1 MVMRMAQPVEVLE
14 RIAKSGEAVFALDGN
29 DLIILWN
36 KACERLLGRPAYQVL
51 GRRCYDVMC
60 GRDVYGNR
68 YCGASCP
75 VTTQARKHPE
85 DELHA
90 FLIDY
95 PMPGGGTR
103 RLCATPFA
111 ISGGHPSLA
120 TIVHVLRDPEAQ
132 ASPLENELAEAVE
145 EGPAPKPG
153 KGPAGTLASLTAREQ
168 EILRKMAQG
177 LSTDGI
183 AEDLFI
189 SPVTVR
195 NHIAKILS
203 KLDVHTK
210 LAAVAFAYQ
219 NGLVNAEMRELPS
232 LSRPGNGGGATR
244 EAAKSR
250 KPAARKK
257 PAPAPV
263 RERR

>member
-1 MVMRMAQPVEVLE
+1 MVIRMAQPVEVLE

-75 VTTQARKHPE
+75 VSSQARRHPE
-85 DELHA
+85 DELHS
-90 FLIDY
+90 FLIDV
-95 PMPGGGTR
+95 PLPGGGSR
-103 RLCATPFA
+103 RLSATPFA

-120 TIVHVLRDPEAQ
+120 TVVHVLRDPEAQ
-132 ASPLENELAEAVE
+132 ASALENELAEAVE

-153 KGPAGTLASLTAREQ
+153 RGPAGTLASLTSREQ

-177 LSTDGI
+177 LTTDGI

-219 NGLVNAEMRELPS
+219 NGLVSPEMRDLPS
-232 LSRPGNGGGATR
+232 LSRPGNGSGASR
-244 EAAKSR
+244 EAAKSL
-250 KPAARKK
+250 KPPARKK
-257 PAPAPV
+257 SAPV
-263 RERR
+263 PARNRR

>member
-1 MVMRMAQPVEVLE
+1 MSRPVEVLE
-14 RIAKSGEAVFALDGN
+14 RIAQSGEAVFAFDGN

-51 GRRCYDVMC
+51 GRRCYDVLC
-60 GRDVYGNR
+60 GRDAYGNR

-75 VTTQARKHPE
+75 VAAQARMHPDE
-85 DELHA
+85 ELHT
-90 FLIDY
+90 FLIDV
-95 PMPGGGTR
+95 PVGGGATR
-103 RLCATPFA
+103 RVSATPFA

-120 TIVHVLRDPEAQ
+120 TIVHVLRDPEAPP
-132 ASPLENELAEAVE
+132 SDLERELADAVD
-145 EGPAPKPG
+145 EGPSSRPTLRTA
-153 KGPAGTLASLTAREQ
+153 AGELTSLTDREQ

-177 LSTDGI
+177 LATDEI
-183 AEDLFI
+183 AAELFI

-219 NGLVNAEMRELPS
+219 HGLVGPEFRALPTLRAVPKEKPRAPQPS
-232 LSRPGNGGGATR
+232 PAPKGSVR
-244 EAAKSR
+244 AKSSAKR
-250 KPAARKK
+250 PSRS
-257 PAPAPV
+257 
-263 RERR
+263 R

>member
-1 MVMRMAQPVEVLE
+1 MVIRMAQPVEVLE

-75 VTTQARKHPE
+75 VTTQARRHPE

-132 ASPLENELAEAVE
+132 ASPLENELAQAVE

-153 KGPAGTLASLTAREQ
+153 RGPAGTLAALTGREQ

-177 LSTDGI
+177 LTTDGI

-219 NGLVNAEMRELPS
+219 NGLVSPEMQELPS
-232 LSRPGNGGGATR
+232 LSMPGSAGAR
-244 EAAKSR
+244 GEAPKTR
-250 KPAARKK
+250 KPPARTKASPGAAR
-257 PAPAPV
+257 A
-263 RERR
+263 RR

>member
-1 MVMRMAQPVEVLE
+1 MQMAQPVEVLE

-36 KACERLLGRPAYQVL
+36 KACEKLLGRPAYQVL

-75 VTTQARKHPE
+75 VTTQARRHPD
-85 DELHA
+85 DELHS
-90 FLIDY
+90 FLIDV
-95 PMPGGGTR
+95 PLPGGGSR
-103 RLCATPFA
+103 RLSATPFA

-120 TIVHVLRDPEAQ
+120 TVVHVLRDPEAQ
-132 ASPLENELAEAVE
+132 ASALENELAEAVE

-153 KGPAGTLASLTAREQ
+153 RGPAGTLASLTAREQ

-177 LSTDGI
+177 FTTDGI

-219 NGLVNAEMRELPS
+219 NGLVSPEMRELPS
-232 LSRPGNGGGATR
+232 LSRADGGGAPR
-244 EAAKSR
+244 ETAKNSKPPVRKKAAAA
-250 KPAARKK
+250 AAR
-257 PAPAPV
+257 P
-263 RERR
+263 RR

>member
-1 MVMRMAQPVEVLE
+1 MAQPVEVLE
-14 RIAKSGEAVFALDGN
+14 KIAKSGEAVFALDGN
-29 DLIILWN
+29 DLIIIWN

-51 GRRCYDVMC
+51 GRRCYDIMC

-75 VTTQARKHPE
+75 VTYQARKHPE
-85 DELHA
+85 DELHS

-153 KGPAGTLASLTAREQ
+153 RGPAGTLASLTGREQ

-177 LSTDGI
+177 LTTDGI
-183 AEDLFI
+183 AEGLFI

-219 NGLVNAEMRELPS
+219 NGLVSPEMRELPS
-232 LSRPGNGGGATR
+232 LSMPGNGGTR
-244 EAAKSR
+244 RETPKAR
-250 KPAARKK
+250 KPPARKK
-257 PAPAPV
+257 TTAATA